1 MGVLLNQKTYLK
13 SVDMLFPKQTAID
26 PQSGLWNEILHII
39 EAWGTANLSDQSWG
53 SKKNFLCIHIFGYEN
68 VSPYIVLYSH

>member
-13 SVDMLFPKQTAID
+13 SVDMRFPKQKAID
-26 PQSGLWNEILHII
+26 TQSWLWNEILHII

-53 SKKNFLCIHIFGYEN
+53 SKKISYAYTFFDMKM
-68 VSPYIVLYSH
+68 SHHT